1 MKQFILASLLLA
13 GCISACNNADTQG
26 KNTAAAQE
34 LNPQPGRE
42 QLDSS
47 SFTTIQ
53 WIDSVKQ
60 VGKINE
66 GQKLV
71 LSFRFKNT
79 GDKPLIIQT
88 VSPGCGCTVADKPEK
103 PIAPG
108 NEAEIKGEFDS
119 NGRVGMLHKTIV
131 VTANTKGTQSHTLV
145 FEGEVVAMKK

>member
-1 MKQFILASLLLA
+1 MKRFILASLLLA
-13 GCISACNNADTQG
+13 GFLAACNNADTQG
-26 KNTAAAQE
+26 KNAPLQPD
-34 LNPQPGRE
+34 PQLGPE
-42 QLDSS
+42 QVDSS
-47 SFTTIQ
+47 TFTTIQ

-88 VSPGCGCTVADKPEK
+88 VSPGCGCTVADKPER

>member
-1 MKQFILASLLLA
+1 MKRFILASLLLA
-13 GCISACNNADTQG
+13 GFLAACNNADTQG
-26 KNTAAAQE
+26 KNATLQPD
-34 LNPQPGRE
+34 PQLGPE
-42 QLDSS
+42 QVDSS
-47 SFTTIQ
+47 TFTTIQ

-88 VSPGCGCTVADKPEK
+88 VSPGCGCTVADKPER